1 MRTIAIDFE
10 TYYVKGEYSVKDLGN
25 WRYCA
30 DERFDAFLLSVF
42 DGSESWAGD
51 PVDFNWDALEGAT
64 LVAHNAGFD
73 SRVSRRLGELG
84 RIPVLNNPWV
94 CTANMTSC
102 LFSARSLADALLVA
116 RKKRISKGV
125 RDEMNKKHWKD
136 ICAVPGMREAV
147 IRYGISDTVECLN
160 LYKDFGHLWSP
171 FEREVS
177 QFTID
182 ACARGVCIN
191 VALLNEY
198 IVILEDVIF
207 NLVQSFPWT
216 KEGKKPTSPIA
227 IAEQC
232 RRVGIPSPPT
242 KTKDEEGFDAWE
254 MAWSEKF
261 PWVLGAGQWRSLN
274 KLLGSL
280 LTLKER
286 LRPDNT
292 IDFTLLY
299 FGGHTGRW
307 SGGGSGFNMQNMRKE
322 PLFIKDRAMVIPP
335 SAARKDKKSFK
346 QWVEACTDY
355 QLDIRKLFIARPGKK
370 FILSDASQIEPRV
383 LNFLAGNHDLLEKI
397 RNGFSYYEACAVM
410 YKGWRGEPGTLKA
423 SLGDAGYTLL
433 KNEMLGLGYGMGPD
447 KFCVYA
453 GVDIETA
460 QRVVADFRRN
470 NPRIA
475 GVRDVEGKL
484 VQPGIWDTLDE
495 GFRNSC
501 GGDFELVLPSGRVMT
516 YRDVRSEV
524 RTKRNKKT
532 GETYK
537 KRVFVASTGVER
549 SESYGGLLTENLVQ
563 ATAREVF
570 ATHLLEVEKTVGD
583 VIFHVHDEMIVE
595 VDQDVKPQ
603 EVGDVM
609 SKAPDWLEGCPLSSE
624 PKEAMHYLK

>member
-1 MRTIAIDFE
+1 MKAISIDYE
-10 TYYVKGEYSVKDLGN
+10 TFYIKDEYSIKDLGN
-25 WRYCA
+25 WRYVN
-30 DERFDAFLLSVF
+30 DDRFDPYFLTVY
-42 DGSESWAGD
+42 DGEQSWAGN
-51 PVDFNWDALEGAT
+51 PADFNWDALEGAT

-73 SRVSRRLGELG
+73 SAVTRRLGELG
-84 RIPVLNNPWV
+84 KIPVINNPWR

-102 LFSARSLADALLVA
+102 IASARSLADALLVL
-116 RKKRISKGV
+116 RKERISKGV
-125 RDEMNKKHWKD
+125 RDQMNKKHWRD

-147 IRYGISDTVECLN
+147 IKYGIDDTVKCFN
-160 LYKDFGHLWSP
+160 LFKDFGHLWSP
-171 FEREVS
+171 FEQEIS
-177 QFTID
+177 DLTINQ
-182 ACARGVCIN
+182 CRRGVAID
-191 VALLNEY
+191 VALLKEY

-227 IAEQC
+227 IAEHC
-232 RRVGIPSPPT
+232 RKVGIPSPPT

-254 MAWSEKF
+254 LAFGEQY

-280 LTLKER
+280 LTLRER

-322 PLFIKDRAMVIPP
+322 PLFIKNRSMVIPP
-335 SAARKDKKSFK
+335 GAARKDKATFK
-346 QWVEACTDY
+346 QWVKECTDY
-355 QLDIRKLFIARPGKK
+355 QLDIRKLFCARPGKK
-370 FILSDASQIEPRV
+370 FILSDASQIEPRI
-383 LNFLAGNHDLLEKI
+383 LNWLAGNQELLNKI
-397 RNGFSYYEACAVM
+397 RAGFSYYEACAVM
-410 YKGWRGEPGTLKA
+410 YKGWKGQPGTLKA

-433 KNEMLGLGYGMGPD
+433 KNEMLGLGYGMGAE

-470 NPRIA
+470 NPKIA
-475 GVRDVEGKL
+475 GVRDIEGKL
-484 VQPGIWDTLDE
+484 VEPGIWDNLDA
-495 GFRNSC
+495 GFRASC
-501 GGDFELVLPSGRVMT
+501 GGNFEMALPSGRVMT

-537 KRVFVASTGVER
+537 KRVFIASTGTER

-563 ATAREVF
+563 ATARDVF
-570 ATHLLEVEKTVGD
+570 ATHLLEVEKSVGD

-603 EVGDVM
+603 EVGEVM
-609 SKAPDWLEGCPLSSE
+609 SKAPDWLEGCPLASE
-624 PKEAMHYLK
+624 PKEAQHYLK